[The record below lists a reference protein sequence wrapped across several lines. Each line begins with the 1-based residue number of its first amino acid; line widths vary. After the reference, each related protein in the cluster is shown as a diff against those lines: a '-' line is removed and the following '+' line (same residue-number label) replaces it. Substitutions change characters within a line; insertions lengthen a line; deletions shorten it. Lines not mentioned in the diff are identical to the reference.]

1 MRNIENFVDEVLGQP
16 LKAKPLVGKQQHG
29 LPLYI
34 SEGYELLQGE
44 IFDQIVILV
53 KIKNESAFSI
63 LKLDK
68 HLNVLKQI
76 FTQPVIVLFDE
87 VAAYKRKRLIE
98 KKINF
103 IVLDKQLFIPAL
115 MVDLK
120 EQSTIPKVKTKKL
133 LPIAQLLIVYHLL
146 YMQKK
151 WKIED
156 NTFKDNAAYFN
167 TNAMAISR
175 AADNIQQLGLI
186 VIEGERDKNIR
197 FQLDNIALWQ
207 EIERRELWVNPILKK
222 VYVDKIPEGVTLLRS
237 NTSAL
242 PEYSEMN
249 PSKQHYYAI
258 EKKAFYDL
266 QKNKVLVNANE
277 TEGEY
282 CLEVWNYNPLT
293 LIKEMNAE
301 TPAVDPLSLYLS
313 LKNIKDERIEM
324 ALEQI
329 IEKYIW

>member
-1 MRNIENFVDEVLGQP
+1 MNHIYNFIDEVLGQP
-16 LKAKPLVGKQQHG
+16 LKATPLIKKAKGG
-29 LPLYI
+29 LPMYI
-34 SEGYELLQGE
+34 TEGYELYQGK
-44 IFDQIVILV
+44 IFDREVILV
-53 KIKNESAFSI
+53 KVRKENEFSI
-63 LKLDK
+63 LQLGK
-68 HLNVLKQI
+68 HLTQIKQMLK
-76 FTQPVIVLFDE
+76 QPVIALFDE
-87 VAAYKRKRLIE
+87 MAAYKRKRLIE

-103 IVLDKQLFIPAL
+103 IVLDKQLFIPEL
-115 MVDLK
+115 MIDLR
-120 EQSTIPKVKTKKL
+120 EQSTKPNKEATKM
-133 LPIAQLLIVYHLL
+133 LPVAQILVLYHLL
-146 YMQKK
+146 YKQNK
-151 WKIED
+151 WKIES

-167 TNAMAISR
+167 TNAMAITR
-175 AADNIQQLGLI
+175 AANNLEQLKLCK
-186 VIEGERDKNIR
+186 IEGERDKNIR

-207 EIERRELWVNPILKK
+207 EIERQELWANPILKK
-222 VYVDKIPEGVTLLRS
+222 VYVDKIPEGLTLLRS

-249 PSKQHYYAI
+249 PSKQHYYAV

-324 ALEQI
+324 ALDQI
-329 IEKYIW
+329 LEKYIW